1 MLMWIKLKSSVFQVL
16 RVALHYTNATCQWFF
31 SKTHALRGLL
41 VKPVNVLSRSSSF
54 LSSFLF
60 MKNGLNFH
68 PSPCISSTFWSHN
81 LTAVLFF
88 LLLRGEAR
96 VLDRGQCCA
105 SELYGP
111 VPSLGCHCRDL
122 GRNGVCPHHSSALL
136 VPSKLPVFVTRLLFL
151 AQRRELSRRIWGN
164 ARPPLSVT
172 ATTRSPA
179 TSHKEAS
186 SYGCYLSLQRVSS
199 SHWRPAERSLCS
211 NDGSDV
217 RAACSCLVTASDP
230 GLDGI

>member
-164 ARPPLSVT
+164 ASHPFQSQPQRGHLQPAIKKHPLMAVICHCKGFPPLT
-172 ATTRSPA
+172 
-179 TSHKEAS
+179 
-186 SYGCYLSLQRVSS
+186 GDLQNV
-199 SHWRPAERSLCS
+199 
-211 NDGSDV
+211 
-217 RAACSCLVTASDP
+217 ACAVMM
-230 GLDGI
+230 GLM